1 MGGRCRN
8 VRVPI
13 GMQCTLVKRRICVEQ
28 TCVWRPCTQRCR
40 GAGQHGRNGRSGR
53 AAEEMV
59 EAGEQPEREAQSR
72 EQSNNGIYATLSYP
86 GRVGSSIRLALKF
99 IALDDPTRAKT
110 KGFATACG
118 LTGRRVSKEQQRGED
133 LHSWGSGKAE
143 PAVVLPTLPKR
154 HNIKTC
160 SREGSV
166 SPRRLGELLTSVQ
179 QGDVNGS
186 AELGGSP
193 PACLVTYH
201 RR

>member
-1 MGGRCRN
+1 MFGVLARSVAEGR
-8 VRVPI
+8 
-13 GMQCTLVKRRICVEQ
+13 GST
-28 TCVWRPCTQRCR
+28 
-40 GAGQHGRNGRSGR
+40 A
-53 AAEEMV
+53 EMV
-59 EAGEQPEREAQSR
+59 EAGEQPKKWSKRESSR
-72 EQSNNGIYATLSYP
+72 S
-86 GRVGSSIRLALKF
+86 GRRGENRVTMGSTQQCLILVEWFVQRVALKF